1 MLRLYLKL
9 QTTFFNTCTKTITL
23 FTAYRATLQTAF
35 TAISNNRETMDL
47 RTRLNSH
54 VRQHSVGG
62 NYFYFKL
69 WFCDSI
75 TCENN

>member
-1 MLRLYLKL
+1 
-9 QTTFFNTCTKTITL
+9 
-23 FTAYRATLQTAF
+23 
-35 TAISNNRETMDL
+35 MDL

-54 VRQHSVGG
+54 VRQHGLGG

-75 TCENN
+75 TYEKNYVCLQLYLQLIITRTNDADISEH